1 MSLIIPGLPMTHS
14 KLLLAAIA
22 MASIATMQVAAQH
35 GYKAPRTPWGDP
47 DIQGNYTNLTE
58 AGTPLEK
65 PREFEGR
72 NLKDISGDELRTIK
86 REAAQ
91 RTINAF
97 LGPTEAP
104 DNWWQV
110 AYKNI
115 ENGAQAWM
123 VIDPPDGKVPPLT
136 PEAQQRQ
143 QAAQDARKRNT
154 RGPADSYTDR
164 SLYDRCITRGFPSSG
179 MPTIYGNSS
188 QIVQGPGF
196 VAIMYEM
203 IHDTRLIPVA
213 PANHLGTEIRSDM
226 GYSRGHWEGDTL
238 VVETSHFLPR
248 SVYRNANADRLKVVE
263 RFTPVSPTQLRW
275 NVTVDDP
282 TTWTKPWTFSMP
294 LTLNPSEPMMPY
306 ECHEGN
312 YGLKNILSAA
322 RAEERKAAEGV
333 SNP

>member
-1 MSLIIPGLPMTHS
+1 MDSLKS
-14 KLLLAAIA
+14 LLLGAAAIVFGA
-22 MASIATMQVAAQH
+22 AQLDAQH

-72 NLKDISGDELRTIK
+72 NLDDIKADELRTIK
-86 REAAQ
+86 REAAA

-123 VIDPPDGKVPPLT
+123 VIDPPDGKIPPLT
-136 PEAQQRQ
+136 PDAQQRQ
-143 QAAQDARKRNT
+143 QVALEARKRNT

-196 VAIMYEM
+196 VAITYEM

-213 PANHLGTEIRSDM
+213 PAAQVGTEIRSDM
-226 GYSRGHWEGDTL
+226 GYSRGHWEGDSL
-238 VVETSHFLPR
+238 VVETTNFLPR
-248 SVYRNANADRLKVVE
+248 SIYRNANADRLKVIE
-263 RFTPVSPTQLRW
+263 RFTPMGPKQLRW
-275 NVTVDDP
+275 NVTLDDP
-282 TTWTKPWTFSMP
+282 STWTKPWTFSIP
-294 LTLNPSEPMMPY
+294 LTLDPAEPMMPY

-312 YGLKNILSAA
+312 YGLTNILSAA
-322 RAEERKAAEGV
+322 RAEERKAAEATK
-333 SNP
+333 P

>member
-1 MSLIIPGLPMTHS
+1 MDSLKS
-14 KLLLAAIA
+14 LLLGAAAIVFGA
-22 MASIATMQVAAQH
+22 AQLDAQH

-72 NLKDISGDELRTIK
+72 NLDDIKADELRTIK
-86 REAAQ
+86 REAAA

-123 VIDPPDGKVPPLT
+123 VIDPPDGNIPPLT
-136 PEAQQRQ
+136 PDAQQRQ
-143 QAAQDARKRNT
+143 QVALEARKRNT

-196 VAIMYEM
+196 VAITYEM

-213 PANHLGTEIRSDM
+213 PAAQVGTEIRSDM
-226 GYSRGHWEGDTL
+226 GYSRGHWEGDSL
-238 VVETSHFLPR
+238 VVETTNFLPR
-248 SVYRNANADRLKVVE
+248 SIYRNANADRLKVIE
-263 RFTPVSPTQLRW
+263 RFTPMGPKQLRW
-275 NVTVDDP
+275 NVTLDDP
-282 TTWTKPWTFSMP
+282 STWTKPWTFSIP
-294 LTLNPSEPMMPY
+294 LTLDPAEPMVPY

-312 YGLKNILSAA
+312 YGLKNILSAE
-322 RAEERKAAEGV
+322 RAEERKAAEATK
-333 SNP
+333 P

>member
-1 MSLIIPGLPMTHS
+1 MDSLKS
-14 KLLLAAIA
+14 LLLGAAAIVFGA
-22 MASIATMQVAAQH
+22 AQLDAQH

-72 NLKDISGDELRTIK
+72 NLDDIKADELRTIK
-86 REAAQ
+86 REAAA

-123 VIDPPDGKVPPLT
+123 VIDPPDGKIPPLT
-136 PEAQQRQ
+136 PDAQQRQ
-143 QAAQDARKRNT
+143 QVALEARKRNT

-196 VAIMYEM
+196 VAITYEM

-213 PANHLGTEIRSDM
+213 PAAQVGTEIRSDM
-226 GYSRGHWEGDTL
+226 GYSRGHWEGDSL
-238 VVETSHFLPR
+238 VVETTNFLPR
-248 SVYRNANADRLKVVE
+248 SIYRNANADRLKVIE
-263 RFTPVSPTQLRW
+263 RFTPMGPKQLRW
-275 NVTVDDP
+275 NVTLDDP
-282 TTWTKPWTFSMP
+282 STWTKPWTFSIP
-294 LTLNPSEPMMPY
+294 LTLDPAEPMMPY

-322 RAEERKAAEGV
+322 RAEERKAAEATK
-333 SNP
+333 P